1 MQINSI
7 LVAAALFSLAAC
19 KPHDQPASVNENAV
33 PPLSEPT
40 LDGAAPVTIAP
51 ESDTSYPVT
60 PDSPPPV
67 VTPEQSSPPGATP

>member
-7 LVAAALFSLAAC
+7 LVATALLSLAAC
-19 KPHDQPASVNENAV
+19 TPHDQPASVNENTV

-51 ESDTSYPVT
+51 ESYTLYPVT
-60 PDSPPPV
+60 PDSPPSV
-67 VTPEQSSPPGATP
+67 VTPEQGSQQGVTP